1 MKLPG
6 INRLRRAARR
16 LKGSHASGGII
27 LLYHRVAEVSSNPW
41 GLCVS
46 SRHFAEHLEVLRKR
60 GFVMPLGQLLEAL
73 RDGKLSRLHVAVS
86 FDDGYADNLH
96 AAKPLLER
104 YETPATFFLTTGYID
119 RQREFWWDE
128 LERILLRPGKLPE
141 TLQLSMAGRTFHRTL
156 GKAAQLS
163 DDDFR
168 QHRSWKAWEEAP
180 SPRHELYYSLWQTLQ
195 MLRENERR
203 KAMDELAVWAGVT
216 PAGRQTHWPLSNEE
230 VMALAKG
237 ELFEIGDHTATHP
250 LLSALPAVLQRE
262 EIQQSKAHLE
272 EILERPVTSFS
283 YPHGN
288 YTAETVALVRA
299 AGFTCAC
306 STVAGIVRIGTDCL
320 QLPRVQVGDWDGE
333 VFNRWLS
340 RSFFSA

>member
-1 MKLPG
+1 MPG

-16 LKGSHASGGII
+16 LKSSHASGGII
-27 LLYHRVAEVSSNPW
+27 LLYHRVAEVSSDPW

-46 SRHFAEHLEVLRKR
+46 SRHFAEHLVVLRKR
-60 GFVMPLGQLLEAL
+60 GFVMPLRQLVQALETGIFLA
-73 RDGKLSRLHVAVS
+73 GVAVS
-86 FDDGYADNLH
+86 FDDGYADNLY

-119 RQREFWWDE
+119 RQSEFWWDE
-128 LERILLRPGKLPE
+128 HERILLQPGKLPE
-141 TLQLSMAGRTFHRTL
+141 TLQLSIADRTFHRSL

-163 DDDFR
+163 EDDFR
-168 QHRSWKAWEEAP
+168 LHRSWKAWEEAP
-180 SPRHELYYSLWQTLQ
+180 SARHELYYSLWQTLQ

-203 KAMDELAVWAGVT
+203 KAMDELVAWAGVA
-216 PAGRQTHWPLSNEE
+216 PAGRRTHLPLSIEE

-237 ELFEIGDHTATHP
+237 ELFEIGAHTVTHP
-250 LLSALPAVLQRE
+250 LLAALPAVLQRE
-262 EIQQSKAHLE
+262 EIQQSKAYME
-272 EILERPVTSFS
+272 AILGRPVTSFA

-288 YTAETVALVRA
+288 YTPETVALVRT
-299 AGFTCAC
+299 AGFACAC
-306 STVAGIVRIGTDCL
+306 STVAGVVRKGTDCL

-340 RSFFSA
+340 RGFFSA